1 MAPIMAGKV
10 IADGKAQ
17 ATVLLSPG
25 HSTTMRH
32 PLATTVSILL
42 IMSTACT
49 SPEPEATT
57 TAIDF
62 DRFVNTGLPYNAP
75 DFNWIKQE
83 YFQPAIEEGMRR
95 QKEEV
100 EAIATSTEAP
110 TFGNT
115 IEALEK
121 SGRLLG
127 RASSVMYQLVSAHT
141 NDELQKIRAELSP
154 KLAAHSDAIAMDE
167 RLFARIKA
175 LYDQREELGLDAVQ
189 KRLVERRYT
198 AFVRGG
204 ALLDEAGKS
213 RLKAINE
220 ELSKLSTAFSDNVLA
235 ETNSGA
241 VVVNDVTR
249 LDGLS
254 DTEIAAAAD
263 AAKAKGMDGKW
274 LLTLSNT
281 TQQPVLASLKDRA
294 LREQV
299 YKASIARGSQGN
311 AHDNLKGVAR
321 QAKLR
326 AERAQLLGYPN
337 HAAYVLADEMAG
349 TPQAALD
356 LLTGMVPAAVKNAR
370 NEATKLQRMID
381 HQGGGFQLAP
391 WDWDFYAEQVRKA
404 EYDLDEAAIKPYL
417 VLDSVLKNGVF
428 HSAEVLF
435 GISFQERTDL
445 PVYHPD
451 VRVWEVFDAEG
462 KGIGLFYGDFFAR
475 DSKQGGAWMSSF
487 VDQSFLLDELPVI
500 TNTCNYAKPPAGE
513 PALITWDDVRTLF
526 HEFGHGLHGMLSR
539 VQHPYFSGT
548 NVPRDFVE
556 FPSQFQE
563 NFMLEPT
570 VFARYA
576 RHHKTNE
583 PMPQALADKLLASTR
598 FNQGYATT
606 EYLAAAL
613 LDLEWHMLSAAT
625 PEVADPLAFEAEALR
640 KHGIALDVVPPRYRT
655 PYFSHIWGGGY
666 SAGYYAYLWSEVLEA
681 DAYAWMK
688 ANGGMTRENGMRYRE
703 LVLAT
708 GGSRDGKELFR
719 ELTGREPRVEPLLRK
734 RGLAG

>member
-1 MAPIMAGKV
+1 MRAASGIPI
-10 IADGKAQ
+10 IPI
-17 ATVLLSPG
+17 TCLLLMN
-25 HSTTMRH
+25 TT
-32 PLATTVSILL
+32 
-42 IMSTACT
+42 CT
-49 SPEPEATT
+49 SPGSDTIVADIE
-57 TAIDF
+57 F

-75 DFNWIKQE
+75 DFNWIRQE
-83 YFQPAIEEGMRR
+83 YFKPAIEEGMRR

-100 EAIATSTEAP
+100 EGIATNTEAP
-110 TFGNT
+110 TFANT
-115 IEALEK
+115 IEAMER
-121 SGRLLG
+121 SGRLLD
-127 RASSVMYQLVSAHT
+127 RASSVMYQLVAAHS
-141 NDELQKIRAELSP
+141 NEGLQKIRAELSP
-154 KLAAHSDAIAMDE
+154 ELAAHSDAIAMDE

-189 KRLVERRYT
+189 KRLIERRYT

-204 ALLDEAGKS
+204 ALLDEAGKT

-235 ETNSGA
+235 ETNNGA
-241 VVVNDVTR
+241 VMVDDVKR
-249 LDGLS
+249 LEGLS
-254 DTEIAAAAD
+254 EAEVAAAAD
-263 AAKAKGMDGKW
+263 AAKAKGMAGKW
-274 LLTLSNT
+274 MLSLSNT

-299 YKASIARGSQGN
+299 YKASIARGSRGTAN
-311 AHDNLKGVAR
+311 DNLKGVAR

-326 AERAQLLGYPN
+326 AERAQLLDYPN

-356 LLTGMVPAAVKNAR
+356 LLTGMVPAAVKNAQA
-370 NEATKLQRMID
+370 EAAKLQAMMD
-381 HQGGGFQLAP
+381 KEYADGQKNGQAKKLMP
-391 WDWDFYAEQVRKA
+391 YDWDHYAEQVRKA

-435 GISFQERTDL
+435 GITFQERNDI
-445 PVYHPD
+445 PGYHPD
-451 VRVWEVFDAEG
+451 VRVWEVFDADG

-475 DSKQGGAWMSSF
+475 ESKQGGAWMSSF
-487 VDQSFLLDELPVI
+487 VDQSLLLNELPVI
-500 TNTCNYAKPPAGE
+500 TNTCNYAKPPAGG
-513 PALITWDDVRTLF
+513 PALIGWDDVRTLF
-526 HEFGHGLHGMLSR
+526 HEFGHGAHGMLSR
-539 VQHPYFSGT
+539 VQHPFFSGT

-570 VFARYA
+570 IFARYA
-576 RHHKTNE
+576 RHYKTNE

-613 LDLEWHMLSAAT
+613 LDLEWHMLSADA
-625 PEVADPLAFEAEALR
+625 PEVADPLAFEAEALK
-640 KHGIALDVVPPRYRT
+640 KHGLALDVVPPRYRT

-681 DAYAWMK
+681 DAYAWMQE
-688 ANGGMTRENGMRYRE
+688 NGGMTRDNGLHYRG
-703 LVLAT
+703 LILAN
-708 GGSRDGKELFR
+708 GGSRDGKELYRAF
-719 ELTGREPRVEPLLRK
+719 TGREPGVEPLLAK
-734 RGLAG
+734 RGLR

>member
-1 MAPIMAGKV
+1 MRTIPLPIFLTA
-10 IADGKAQ
+10 
-17 ATVLLSPG
+17 
-25 HSTTMRH
+25 
-32 PLATTVSILL
+32 IL
-42 IMSTACT
+42 MSTACT
-49 SPEPEATT
+49 SPEPEANT

-75 DFNWIKQE
+75 DFNWIKQA

-110 TFGNT
+110 TFANT

-127 RASSVMYQLVSAHT
+127 RASSVMYQLVGAHT
-141 NDELQKIRAELSP
+141 NEELQKIRAELSP
-154 KLAAHSDAIAMDE
+154 KLSAHSDAIAMDE

-189 KRLVERRYT
+189 KRLIERRYT

-204 ALLDEAGKS
+204 ALLDETGKT

-235 ETNSGA
+235 ETNNGA
-241 VVVNDVTR
+241 VVVDDVAR

-254 DTEIAAAAD
+254 EAEIAAAAD
-263 AAKAKGMDGKW
+263 AAKAKGMEGRW
-274 LLTLSNT
+274 MLTLSNT

-299 YKASIARGSQGN
+299 YKASIGRGSQGN
-311 AHDNLKGVAR
+311 AHDNLTGVAR

-356 LLTGMVPAAVKNAR
+356 LLTGMVPAAVKNAKA
-370 NEATKLQRMID
+370 EAAKLQAMM
-381 HQGGGFQLAP
+381 GGMTGAHKLAP
-391 WDWDFYAEQVRKA
+391 WDWDHYAEQVRKA

-435 GISFQERTDL
+435 GITFQERNDI
-445 PVYHPD
+445 PGYHPD
-451 VRVWEVFDAEG
+451 VRVWEVFDADG

-513 PALITWDDVRTLF
+513 AALITWDDVRTLF
-526 HEFGHGLHGMLSR
+526 HEFGHGVHGMLSR

-576 RHHKTNE
+576 RHYKTNE

-613 LDLEWHMLSAAT
+613 LDLEWHMLPADA
-625 PEVADPLAFEAEALR
+625 PVVADPMAFEAEALK

-688 ANGGMTRENGMRYRE
+688 DNGGMTRDNGMRYRE

-734 RGLAG
+734 RGLAV

>member
-1 MAPIMAGKV
+1 M
-10 IADGKAQ
+10 
-17 ATVLLSPG
+17 TS
-25 HSTTMRH
+25 
-32 PLATTVSILL
+32 
-42 IMSTACT
+42 ACT
-49 SPEPEATT
+49 TPEPEATT
-57 TAIDF
+57 PAIDF
-62 DRFVNTGLPYNAP
+62 DRFVNTGQPYGAP
-75 DFNWIKQE
+75 DLNWVKQDHLK
-83 YFQPAIEEGMRR
+83 PTIEEGMRC

-100 EAIATSTEAP
+100 EAIATNTEAP
-110 TFGNT
+110 TFANT

-121 SGRLLG
+121 SGQLLS
-127 RASSVMYQLVSAHT
+127 RASSVMYCLVSAHT

-154 KLAAHSDAIAMDE
+154 KLSAHADAIAMDE

-175 LYDQREELGLDAVQ
+175 LHDQRDELGLDPVE

-204 ALLDEAGKS
+204 ALLDEAGKE

-220 ELSKLSTAFSDNVLA
+220 ELSKLSTQFSDNVLA
-235 ETNSGA
+235 ETNNGA
-241 VVVNDVTR
+241 VVVDDVKR

-254 DTEIAAAAD
+254 EAAISAAAA
-263 AAKAKGMDGKW
+263 AAKAKGQEGKW

-281 TQQPVLASLKDRA
+281 TQQPVLASLNDRS

-311 AHDNLKGVAR
+311 ANDNLNGVAR

-326 AERAQLLGYPN
+326 AERAQLLGYEN
-337 HAAYVLADEMAG
+337 HAAFVLADEMAG
-349 TPQAALD
+349 TPKAALD

-370 NEATKLQRMID
+370 AEATKLQTMISTTVAYEP
-381 HQGGGFQLAP
+381 HVSQVAFTLQP
-391 WDWDFYAEQVRKA
+391 WDWDYYAEQVRKA
-404 EYDLDEAAIKPYL
+404 EYDLDEASIKPYL
-417 VLDSVLKNGVF
+417 VLDSVLNNGVF
-428 HSAEVLF
+428 FAAEQLF
-435 GISFQERTDL
+435 GITFKERNDI
-445 PVYHPD
+445 PVYNPD
-451 VRVWEVFDAEG
+451 VRTWEVFDADG

-487 VDQSFLLDELPVI
+487 VDQSFLLDEQPVI

-513 PALITWDDVRTLF
+513 PALITWEDVRTLF
-526 HEFGHGLHGMLSR
+526 HEFGHGVHGMLSR
-539 VQHPYFSGT
+539 VKHPYFSGT

-583 PMPQALADKLLASTR
+583 PMPKAMADKLLASTR

-613 LDLEWHMLSAAT
+613 LDLEWHMLPSDA
-625 PEVADPLAFEAEALR
+625 PEVSDPLAFEAEALM
-640 KHGIALDVVPPRYRT
+640 KHGIALDMVPPRYRT

-688 ANGGMTRENGMRYRE
+688 DNGGMTRENGLHYWG
-703 LVLAT
+703 LILAT

-719 ELTGREPRVEPLLRK
+719 ALTGREPRVEPLLAK
-734 RGLAG
+734 RGL

>member
-1 MAPIMAGKV
+1 MRPSSDISIIPI
-10 IADGKAQ
+10 
-17 ATVLLSPG
+17 TCLLL
-25 HSTTMRH
+25 MN
-32 PLATTVSILL
+32 
-42 IMSTACT
+42 TACT
-49 SPEPEATT
+49 SPGSGT
-57 TAIDF
+57 TAADIEF

-75 DFNWIKQE
+75 DFNWIRQE
-83 YFQPAIEEGMRR
+83 YFKPAIEEGMRR

-100 EAIATSTEAP
+100 EAIATNAEAP
-110 TFGNT
+110 TFANT

-121 SGRLLG
+121 SGRLLD
-127 RASSVMYQLVSAHT
+127 RASSVMYQLVSART
-141 NDELQKIRAELSP
+141 NGELQKIRAELSP
-154 KLAAHSDAIAMDE
+154 KLAAHADAIAMDE

-175 LYDQREELGLDAVQ
+175 LHDQREQLGLDSVE
-189 KRLVERRYT
+189 KRLIERRYT
-198 AFVRGG
+198 GFARGG
-204 ALLDEAGKS
+204 ALLDEAGKK

-241 VVVNDVTR
+241 VVVDDVKR
-249 LDGLS
+249 LEGLGEA
-254 DTEIAAAAD
+254 EIAAAAD
-263 AAKAKGMDGKW
+263 AAKSKDMEGKW
-274 LLTLSNT
+274 LITLSNT
-281 TQQPVLASLKDRA
+281 TQQPVLASLKDRV

-326 AERAQLLGYPN
+326 AERARLLGYED

-349 TPQAALD
+349 TPKAALD
-356 LLTGMVPAAVKNAR
+356 LITGMVPAAVKNAQA
-370 NEATKLQRMID
+370 EAAKLQAMMDREYARSATNRQAPRLM
-381 HQGGGFQLAP
+381 P
-391 WDWDFYAEQVRKA
+391 WDWDYYAEQVRKA
-404 EYDLDEAAIKPYL
+404 EYELDEAAIKPYL

-435 GISFQERTDL
+435 GITFRERADI

-451 VRVWEVFDAEG
+451 VRTWEIFDADG
-462 KGIGLFYGDFFAR
+462 MGIGLFYGDFFAR
-475 DSKQGGAWMSSF
+475 DSKQGGAWMSGF

-513 PALITWDDVRTLF
+513 PALISWDDVRTLF
-526 HEFGHGLHGMLSR
+526 HEFGHGVHGMLSR
-539 VQHPYFSGT
+539 VKHPYFSGT

-570 VFARYA
+570 VFASYA
-576 RHHKTNE
+576 RHYKTNE
-583 PMPQALADKLLASTR
+583 PMPQALAGKLLASTR

-613 LDLEWHMLSAAT
+613 LDLEWHMLPADA
-625 PEVADPLAFEAEALR
+625 PEVADPLAFEAEALM

-681 DAYAWMK
+681 DAYAWMQE
-688 ANGGMTRENGMRYRE
+688 NGGMTRDNGLHYWG
-703 LVLAT
+703 LILAN
-708 GGSRDGKELFR
+708 GGSRDGKELYR
-719 ELTGREPRVEPLLRK
+719 ALTGREPRVEPLLAK
-734 RGLAG
+734 RGLR

>member
-1 MAPIMAGKV
+1 MNKTVQLTA
-10 IADGKAQ
+10 
-17 ATVLLSPG
+17 AT
-25 HSTTMRH
+25 
-32 PLATTVSILL
+32 ILL
-42 IMSTACT
+42 MSTACT

-100 EAIATSTEAP
+100 EAIATNTEAP
-110 TFGNT
+110 TFANT
-115 IEALEK
+115 IEAMEK

-127 RASSVMYQLVSAHT
+127 RASSVMYQLVGAHT

-154 KLAAHSDAIAMDE
+154 KLSAHSDAIAMDE
-167 RLFARIKA
+167 RLFARIKS

-189 KRLVERRYT
+189 KRLIERRYT

-204 ALLDEAGKS
+204 ALLDEAGKT

-235 ETNSGA
+235 ETNNGA
-241 VVVNDVTR
+241 VVVDDVAR

-254 DTEIAAAAD
+254 EAEIAAAAD
-263 AAKAKGMDGKW
+263 AAKAKGMEGKW

-299 YKASIARGSQGN
+299 YKASIQRGSKGN
-311 AHDNLKGVAR
+311 ANDNLKGVAR

-356 LLTGMVPAAVKNAR
+356 LLTGMVPAAVKNAQA
-370 NEATKLQRMID
+370 EAAKLQAMM
-381 HQGGGFQLAP
+381 GGMTGAHKLAP
-391 WDWDFYAEQVRKA
+391 WDWDHYAEQVRKA

-435 GISFQERTDL
+435 GITFQERDDI
-445 PVYHPD
+445 PGYHPD
-451 VRVWEVFDAEG
+451 VRVWEVFDADG

-526 HEFGHGLHGMLSR
+526 HEFGHGVHGMLSR

-570 VFARYA
+570 IFASYA
-576 RHHKTNE
+576 RHCKTNE

-613 LDLEWHMLSAAT
+613 LDLEWHMLPADA
-625 PEVADPLAFEAEALR
+625 PEVADPLAFEAEALK

-681 DAYAWMK
+681 DAYAWMQE
-688 ANGGMTRENGMRYRE
+688 NDGMTRDNGLHYRG
-703 LVLAT
+703 LILAN

-719 ELTGREPRVEPLLRK
+719 ELTGRDPRVEPLLAK
-734 RGLAG
+734 RGLR

>member
-1 MAPIMAGKV
+1 MNKSIQLSA
-10 IADGKAQ
+10 
-17 ATVLLSPG
+17 AT
-25 HSTTMRH
+25 
-32 PLATTVSILL
+32 ILL
-42 IMSTACT
+42 MTTACT

-57 TAIDF
+57 PAIDF
-62 DRFVNTGLPYNAP
+62 DRFVNTGLPYDAP
-75 DFNWIKQE
+75 DFDWIKQE

-95 QKEEV
+95 HKEEV
-100 EAIATSTEAP
+100 EAIATSSEEP
-110 TFGNT
+110 TFANT

-121 SGRLLG
+121 SGRLLS
-127 RASSVMYQLVSAHT
+127 RASSVMYSLVSAHT
-141 NDELQKIRAELSP
+141 NAELQKLRAELSP
-154 KLAAHSDAIAMDE
+154 KLSAHNDAIRMDE
-167 RLFARIKA
+167 RLFVRIKA
-175 LYDQREELGLDAVQ
+175 LYDQREELGLDPVE

-204 ALLDEAGKS
+204 ALLDEAGKTK
-213 RLKAINE
+213 LKAINE
-220 ELSKLSTAFSDNVLA
+220 ELSKLSTQFSDNVLA
-235 ETNSGA
+235 ATNAGA
-241 VVVNDVTR
+241 VVVDDVAR
-249 LDGLS
+249 LEGLGEA
-254 DTEIAAAAD
+254 EIAAAAD
-263 AAKAKGMDGKW
+263 AAKAKDMEGKW

-281 TQQPVLASLKDRA
+281 TQQPVQASLKDRA

-311 AHDNLKGVAR
+311 ANDNLKGVAR

-337 HAAYVLADEMAG
+337 HAAYVLADEMSG

-370 NEATKLQRMID
+370 AEADKLQAMMDKEYAVERTNGQAKKLM
-381 HQGGGFQLAP
+381 P
-391 WDWDFYAEQVRKA
+391 WDWDYYAEQVRKA

-435 GISFQERTDL
+435 GITFKERNDL

-451 VRVWEVFDAEG
+451 VRTWEVFDADG

-487 VDQSFLLDELPVI
+487 VDQSLLLDELPVI
-500 TNTCNYAKPPAGE
+500 TNTCNYAKPPTGE

-526 HEFGHGLHGMLSR
+526 HEFGHGVHGMLSR
-539 VQHPYFSGT
+539 VEHPYFSGT
-548 NVPRDFVE
+548 SVPRDFVE

-576 RHHKTNE
+576 RHYKTNE
-583 PMPQALADKLLASTR
+583 PMPQALAEKLLASTR

-613 LDLEWHMLSAAT
+613 LDLEWHMLPADA
-625 PEVADPLAFEAEALR
+625 PEVADPLAFEAEALK

-681 DAYAWMK
+681 DAFAWMK
-688 ANGGMTRENGMRYRE
+688 ANGGMTRDNGMRYRE

-719 ELTGREPRVEPLLRK
+719 ALTGREPRVEPLLAK
-734 RGLAG
+734 RGLM

>member
-1 MAPIMAGKV
+1 MNKTVQLSA
-10 IADGKAQ
+10 
-17 ATVLLSPG
+17 AT
-25 HSTTMRH
+25 
-32 PLATTVSILL
+32 ILL
-42 IMSTACT
+42 MTTACT
-49 SPEPEATT
+49 PPEPEATT

-62 DRFVNTGLPYNAP
+62 DRFVNTGLPYGAP

-83 YFQPAIEEGMRR
+83 YFKPAIEEGMRR
-95 QKEEV
+95 HKEEV

-110 TFGNT
+110 TFANT

-121 SGRLLG
+121 SGGLLS
-127 RASSVMYQLVSAHT
+127 RASSVMYQLVGAHT
-141 NDELQKIRAELSP
+141 NEDLQKIRAELSP

-175 LYDQREELGLDAVQ
+175 LYDQREELGLDPVR

-204 ALLDEAGKS
+204 ALLDEAGKT

-235 ETNSGA
+235 ETNNGA
-241 VVVNDVTR
+241 VVVDDVAR
-249 LDGLS
+249 LEGLGEA
-254 DTEIAAAAD
+254 EIAAAAD
-263 AAKAKGMDGKW
+263 AAKAKGMEGKW
-274 LLTLSNT
+274 LITLSNT

-299 YKASIARGSQGN
+299 YKASIARGAQAN
-311 AHDNLKGVAR
+311 ANDNLKGVAR

-337 HAAYVLADEMAG
+337 HAAYVLDDEMAG

-356 LLTGMVPAAVKNAR
+356 LLTGMVHAAVKNAGA
-370 NEATKLQRMID
+370 EAAKLQQLVD
-381 HQGGGFQLAP
+381 KQGGGFQLAP
-391 WDWDFYAEQVRKA
+391 WDWDFHAEQVRKA

-435 GISFQERTDL
+435 GITFKERNDI
-445 PVYHPD
+445 PGYHPD
-451 VRVWEVFDAEG
+451 VRVWEVFDADG

-487 VDQSFLLDELPVI
+487 VDQSFLLGELPVI

-526 HEFGHGLHGMLSR
+526 HEFGHGVHGMLSR
-539 VQHPYFSGT
+539 VEHPYFSGT

-613 LDLEWHMLSAAT
+613 LDLEWHMLPADA
-625 PEVADPLAFEAEALR
+625 PEVADPLAFEAEALK

-688 ANGGMTRENGMRYRE
+688 ENGGMTRDNGLNYRA
-703 LVLAT
+703 LILAN
-708 GGSRDGKELFR
+708 GGSRDAKELFHA
-719 ELTGREPRVEPLLRK
+719 LTGREPRAEPLLRK
-734 RGLAG
+734 RGLAV

>member
-1 MAPIMAGKV
+1 MHKTVQLSA
-10 IADGKAQ
+10 
-17 ATVLLSPG
+17 AT
-25 HSTTMRH
+25 
-32 PLATTVSILL
+32 ILL
-42 IMSTACT
+42 MSTACT

-57 TAIDF
+57 SIDF
-62 DRFVNTGLPYNAP
+62 DRFVNTGQPYNAP

-95 QKEEV
+95 HKEEV
-100 EAIATSTEAP
+100 EAIATNSEAP
-110 TFGNT
+110 TFANT
-115 IEALEK
+115 IDALEK

-175 LYDQREELGLDAVQ
+175 LYDGREQLGLDAVQ
-189 KRLVERRYT
+189 KRLIERRYT

-204 ALLDEAGKS
+204 ALLDEAGKT

-220 ELSKLSTAFSDNVLA
+220 ELSKLSTTFSDNVLA
-235 ETNSGA
+235 ETNNGA
-241 VVVNDVTR
+241 VVVDDVKR

-254 DTEIAAAAD
+254 EAEIAAAAA
-263 AAKAKGMDGKW
+263 AAKAKGMEGKW
-274 LLTLSNT
+274 MLTLSNT

-299 YKASIARGSQGN
+299 YKASVGRGSQGN
-311 AHDNLKGVAR
+311 THDNLKGVAR

-356 LLTGMVPAAVKNAR
+356 LLGGMVPAAVKNAKA
-370 NEATKLQRMID
+370 EAAKLQQLVD
-381 HQGGGFQLAP
+381 KQGGGFQLAP
-391 WDWDFYAEQVRKA
+391 WDWDFHAEQVRKA
-404 EYDLDEAAIKPYL
+404 EYDLDEASIKPYL

-435 GISFQERTDL
+435 GITFQERTDI

-451 VRVWEVFDAEG
+451 VRTWEIFDADG

-526 HEFGHGLHGMLSR
+526 HEFGHGVHGMLSR

-576 RHHKTNE
+576 RHYRTNE
-583 PMPQALADKLLASTR
+583 PMPKAMADKLLASTR

-613 LDLEWHMLSAAT
+613 LDMEWHMLPADA
-625 PEVADPLAFEAEALR
+625 PEVSDPLAFEAEALK

-688 ANGGMTRENGMRYRE
+688 EKGGMTRDNGMRYRE
-703 LVLAT
+703 LVLST
-708 GGSRDGKELFR
+708 GGSRDGKELYR

-734 RGLAG
+734 RGLLPA